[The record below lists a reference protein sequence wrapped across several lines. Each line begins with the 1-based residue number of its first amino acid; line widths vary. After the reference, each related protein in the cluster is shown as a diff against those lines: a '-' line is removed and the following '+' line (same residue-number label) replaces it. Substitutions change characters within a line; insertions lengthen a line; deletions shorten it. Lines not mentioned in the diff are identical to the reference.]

1 MKRLVF
7 LFGVF
12 AMTLLALPATGL
24 AQGYGY
30 GYGRGDRDRGNR
42 NGRYVRQSAERVDR
56 LSGQLKGDMDGA
68 LDRSRLNGRDREDR
82 INNLVNDFHS
92 AAARFRDRFDD
103 NNFGRAQNEANQM
116 LSLGW
121 QLDGIIN
128 RRNLGGRVE
137 SKWAQIRSDLQVI
150 QNAYGNQVGYGYP
163 RR

>member
-12 AMTLLALPATGL
+12 ALTALALPAAGL

-30 GYGRGDRDRGNR
+30 GYGRDRDRNDNR
-42 NGRYVRQSAERVDR
+42 SVKRSAERVDR
-56 LSGQLKGDMDGA
+56 LSGQLKNDMDSA
-68 LDRSRLNGRDREDR
+68 LDRSRLNGRNREDQV
-82 INNLVNDFHS
+82 NNLVSDFHS

-103 NNFGRAQNEANQM
+103 RNFSRAQNEANQM

-121 QLDGIIN
+121 RLDEIIN
-128 RRNLGGRVE
+128 RRNLGSRVE
-137 SKWAQIRSDLQVI
+137 SKWSQIRSDLQTI

-163 RR
+163 RRY